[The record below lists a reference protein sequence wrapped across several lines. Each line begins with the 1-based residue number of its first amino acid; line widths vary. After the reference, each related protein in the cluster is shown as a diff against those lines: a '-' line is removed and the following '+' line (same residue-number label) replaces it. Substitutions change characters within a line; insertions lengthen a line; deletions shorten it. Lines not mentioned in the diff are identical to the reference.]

1 MLLRKIKYWVFA
13 ISSCWCLASCAQYV
27 HRADVLVVGGGT
39 AGIAAG
45 IQAARMG
52 VSTLIAE
59 ETTWVGGMLS
69 SAGVSAIDGNHMLP
83 SGIWKEFR
91 QRIYDYYGGPGRV
104 ATGWVSNTH
113 FEPHVADS
121 ILKSMAA
128 AEKKLAIRYQ
138 LQFVDVINEGQQIKG
153 ALFVDLTSGD
163 TISIQ
168 ASQVIDATE
177 LGDVFANAGIS
188 YDVGMEA
195 SALTG
200 ENVNV
205 PNSSDIIQDLTY
217 VAILKDYGKGVDC
230 TIVKPAGYDPS
241 EFDGACLD
249 FYKDS
254 TRIKPGVDCAKM
266 LTYAKLPGK
275 KYMLNWP
282 AYGNDIYLHLINL
295 SPQQRKLE
303 LEKAKQQTL
312 RYIYFIQQELGYK
325 HFGLAN
331 DEFPTDDRLA
341 LMPYHREGRR
351 MQGLVR
357 FKIQH
362 ISDPFNEQHPLYRT
376 GIAVGDYPID
386 HHHRKNPEAPQHLG
400 FYPIPS
406 FNVPLGALI
415 PASHKGIIV
424 AEKGI
429 SVSNVVNGTTR
440 LQPCV
445 LLIGQAAGTLAALTV
460 QNEYAYAGQVSV
472 RKVQEALLNAGA
484 YLMPY
489 ADVNTTNPFF
499 ASIQRIGATGFL
511 KGAGQPNAW
520 ANRTWFYPDSTL
532 SMQVFLKGVP
542 TSFKVSAKHSEE
554 LGSQELTLTSLL
566 NWIQLYKKLT
576 IVKLPL
582 SGTAKKSSNEVQ
594 VSTERWKEWGL
605 SNYDTS
611 RPLLRKEVAV
621 LLDKLID
628 PFNQYIIKHNG
639 EFNLL

>member
-1 MLLRKIKYWVFA
+1 MLSRTIKYWVFA
-13 ISSCWCLASCAQYV
+13 IASCWCLASNGQQV
-27 HRADVLVVGGGT
+27 HRTDVLVVGGGT

-52 VSTLIAE
+52 VSTVIAE

-69 SAGVSAIDGNHMLP
+69 AAGVSAIDGNHMLP

-91 QRIYDYYGGPGRV
+91 QRIYDYYGGPGKV

-128 AEKKLAIRYQ
+128 AEKKLTIRYR
-138 LQFVDVINEGQQIKG
+138 LQFIEVLKADQVVKG
-153 ALFVDLTSGD
+153 ARFVDIHSGD
-163 TISIQ
+163 TISIH

-205 PNSSDIIQDLTY
+205 PNNSDIIQDLTY

-230 TIVKPAGYDPS
+230 TIVQPAGYDPR

-282 AYGNDIYLHLINL
+282 AYGNDIYLNLIHL
-295 SPQQRKLE
+295 SPQQRKDE
-303 LEKAKQQTL
+303 LKKAKQQTL

-331 DEFPTDDRLA
+331 DEFPTEDRLA

-351 MQGLVR
+351 VQGIVR
-357 FKIQH
+357 FNVQH

-386 HHHRKNPEAPQHLG
+386 HHHRKNPAAPQHLD

-406 FNVPLGALI
+406 FNVPLGSLI
-415 PASHKGIIV
+415 PTSHKGIIV

-445 LLIGQAAGTLAALTV
+445 LLIGQAAGSLAALTV
-460 QNEYAYAGQVSV
+460 QNEYAYAGQVSI

-520 ANRTWFYPDSTL
+520 ANRTWFNPDSTL
-532 SMQVFLKGVP
+532 SMQVFLNGLP
-542 TSFKVSAKHSEE
+542 TSFKVPTKHSEE
-554 LGSQELTLTSLL
+554 LGNGNITLTSLL
-566 NWIQLYKKLT
+566 QWMQHYKKLAV
-576 IVKLPL
+576 VKLPAL
-582 SGTAKKSSNEVQ
+582 GTEKKSSDKMQ
-594 VSTERWKEWGL
+594 VIEERWKEWGL
-605 SNYDTS
+605 ANYNPS
-611 RPLLRKEVAV
+611 RPLLRKEIAV
-621 LLDKLID
+621 LLDKLVD
-628 PFNQYIIKHNG
+628 PFNQYTIKHTG